1 MSDIRYI
8 IFKGGLQPKNP
19 MEATDDKLKEL
30 SSVGYRQGTDY
41 DIVSLKVL
49 EDMLGGKKFAHGGM
63 MNMDEMTRPL
73 GYKFG
78 TKDGTLV
85 GDREKDLKEWEEDAI
100 DKLKRRMEREKFK
113 KNILKNLPEIFDDPK
128 TLEEFF
134 EKKGKEGKRELP
146 DWVEEFL
153 EKRREDPDRFKNL
166 IPKREDEGKPYRPE
180 FRGDRFLWPP
190 KKDPRYDPKFGD
202 RFFLPPKKDPRYDP
216 KFGDRFLW
224 PPKGERLPYYNLPER
239 FGSGK
244 DRQFDPEKD
253 VELLGDET
261 SGLMEDSSGI
271 KTLGM
276 KLQLQKVLSLD
287 MIEKMEDMSPIEIE
301 ILYNDTF
308 GKVS

>member
-85 GDREKDLKEWEEDAI
+85 GDRERDVEEDLKEWEKDAI
-100 DKLKRRMEREKFK
+100 DKLRRERDIEKLLEK
-113 KNILKNLPEIFDDPK
+113 MPEILDEFK
-128 TLEEFF
+128 TPEEFF
-134 EKKGKEGKRELP
+134 KKIPDMEKEGELP
-146 DWVEEFL
+146 DWVKEFL
-153 EKRREDPDRFKNL
+153 EKRRKDPFERL
-166 IPKREDEGKPYRPE
+166 LPKREDEGEP
-180 FRGDRFLWPP
+180 FI
-190 KKDPRYDPKFGD
+190 PKFGD

-216 KFGDRFLW
+216 NFGDRFFFSPKNDPRYDPNFGDRFFL
-224 PPKGERLPYYNLPER
+224 PPKKDPRYDPRYDPNFGDRFFFSPKKDPRLEE
-239 FGSGK
+239 F
-244 DRQFDPEKD
+244 
-253 VELLGDET
+253 LGDET

-271 KTLGM
+271 KILGM

-287 MIEKMEDMSPIEIE
+287 MIDKMEDMSPIEIE

>member
-85 GDREKDLKEWEEDAI
+85 GDRERDVEEDLKEWEKDAI
-100 DKLKRRMEREKFK
+100 DKLRRERDIEKLLEK
-113 KNILKNLPEIFDDPK
+113 MPEILDEFK
-128 TLEEFF
+128 TPEEFF
-134 EKKGKEGKRELP
+134 KKIPDMEKEGELP
-146 DWVEEFL
+146 DWVKEFL
-153 EKRREDPDRFKNL
+153 EKRRKDPFERL
-166 IPKREDEGKPYRPE
+166 LPKREDEGEP
-180 FRGDRFLWPP
+180 FI
-190 KKDPRYDPKFGD
+190 PKFGD

-216 KFGDRFLW
+216 NFGDRFFFS
-224 PPKGERLPYYNLPER
+224 PKKDPRLEE
-239 FGSGK
+239 F
-244 DRQFDPEKD
+244 
-253 VELLGDET
+253 LGDKT
-261 SGLMEDSSGI
+261 SGLKSGI
-271 KTLGM
+271 FSELFGGRAAEGSTRIDFLKSRRAQLMSDIQGEMLGNIFGTGVDEG
-276 KLQLQKVLSLD
+276 KIKILQ
-287 MIEKMEDMSPIEIE
+287 IEIDKLTKE
-301 ILYNDTF
+301 LNNL
-308 GKVS
+308 GEN

>member
-85 GDREKDLKEWEEDAI
+85 GDRERDVEEDLKEWEKDAI
-100 DKLKRRMEREKFK
+100 DKLRRERDIEKLLEK
-113 KNILKNLPEIFDDPK
+113 MPEILDEFK
-128 TLEEFF
+128 TPEEFF
-134 EKKGKEGKRELP
+134 KKIPDMEKEGELP
-146 DWVEEFL
+146 DWVKEFL
-153 EKRREDPDRFKNL
+153 EKRRKDPFERL
-166 IPKREDEGKPYRPE
+166 LPKREDEGEP
-180 FRGDRFLWPP
+180 FI
-190 KKDPRYDPKFGD
+190 PKFGD

-216 KFGDRFLW
+216 RYDPNFGDRFFFS
-224 PPKGERLPYYNLPER
+224 PKKDPRLEE
-239 FGSGK
+239 F
-244 DRQFDPEKD
+244 
-253 VELLGDET
+253 LGDET
-261 SGLMEDSSGI
+261 SGLKSGI
-271 KTLGM
+271 FSELFGGRAAEGSTRIDFLKSRRAQLMSDIQGEMHGNIFGTGVD
-276 KLQLQKVLSLD
+276 KGKIKILQ
-287 MIEKMEDMSPIEIE
+287 IEIDKLTE
-301 ILYNDTF
+301 ELNNL
-308 GKVS
+308 GEN

>member
-85 GDREKDLKEWEEDAI
+85 GDRERDVEEDLKEWEKDAI
-100 DKLKRRMEREKFK
+100 DKLRRERDIEKLLEK
-113 KNILKNLPEIFDDPK
+113 MPEILDEFK
-128 TLEEFF
+128 TPEEFF
-134 EKKGKEGKRELP
+134 KKIPDMEKEGELP
-146 DWVEEFL
+146 DWVKEFL
-153 EKRREDPDRFKNL
+153 EKRRKDPFERL
-166 IPKREDEGKPYRPE
+166 LPKREDEGEP
-180 FRGDRFLWPP
+180 FI
-190 KKDPRYDPKFGD
+190 PKFGD
-202 RFFLPPKKDPRYDP
+202 RFFFSPKKDPRLEE
-216 KFGDRFLW
+216 F
-224 PPKGERLPYYNLPER
+224 
-239 FGSGK
+239 
-244 DRQFDPEKD
+244 
-253 VELLGDET
+253 LGDET

-271 KTLGM
+271 KILGM

-287 MIEKMEDMSPIEIE
+287 MIDKMEDMSPIEIE

>member
-85 GDREKDLKEWEEDAI
+85 GDRERDVEEDLKEWEKDAI
-100 DKLKRRMEREKFK
+100 DKLRRERDIEKLLEK
-113 KNILKNLPEIFDDPK
+113 MPEILDEFK
-128 TLEEFF
+128 TPEEFF
-134 EKKGKEGKRELP
+134 KKIPDMEKEGELP
-146 DWVEEFL
+146 DWVKEFL
-153 EKRREDPDRFKNL
+153 EKRRKDPFERL
-166 IPKREDEGKPYRPE
+166 LPKREDEGEP
-180 FRGDRFLWPP
+180 FI
-190 KKDPRYDPKFGD
+190 PKFGD

-216 KFGDRFLW
+216 RYNPNFGDRFFFS
-224 PPKGERLPYYNLPER
+224 PKKDPRLEE
-239 FGSGK
+239 F
-244 DRQFDPEKD
+244 
-253 VELLGDET
+253 LGDET

-271 KTLGM
+271 KILGM

-287 MIEKMEDMSPIEIE
+287 MIDKMEDMSPIEIE